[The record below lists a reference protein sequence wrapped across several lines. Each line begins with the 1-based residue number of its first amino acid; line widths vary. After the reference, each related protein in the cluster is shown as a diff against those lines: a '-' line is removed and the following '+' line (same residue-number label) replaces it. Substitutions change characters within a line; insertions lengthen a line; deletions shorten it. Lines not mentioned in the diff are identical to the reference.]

1 MLKWIAR
8 QCGAAIAQKK
18 EKETELS
25 IKQHTEAITR
35 RPTSEL
41 YGVCEEDFVSAGYL
55 VMCIYT
61 WNKNLHKFR
70 AARRV
75 IQWHR
80 ATRRILQDSH
90 GACGEQAVAATPWF
104 ITRKVLGLE
113 SFAKDPE
120 MPLSAG
126 ISNTT
131 AQFLPS
137 EVQPLLQ
144 ESLGDLPELE
154 RTIRQKFQRYD
165 LDGSGTLNR

>member
-8 QCGAAIAQKK
+8 QCGAAIAQKE
-18 EKETELS
+18 EKEIEVS
-25 IKQHTEAITR
+25 IKEHTKSISR

-41 YGVCEEDFVSAGYL
+41 YGVCDEDFVSAGHM
-55 VMCIYT
+55 VMCIYS
-61 WNKNLHKFR
+61 WNSKVHKFR
-70 AARRV
+70 AARKV
-75 IQWHR
+75 IRWHR
-80 ATRRILQDSH
+80 ATRILQDSH

-126 ISNTT
+126 MSNTT
-131 AQFLPS
+131 AQSLPS